1 MMTDDH
7 TPIPSP
13 DSTADDNLSGSLD
26 ISTDATPEEVAA
38 ITAAIGA
45 HLRRE
50 RVAALATADTGRSW
64 DGDRFR
70 FAGRL
75 DRLSGRS
82 ARVPKT
88 APRDEWTAAGR
99 RDRFDR

>member
-1 MMTDDH
+1 MMTDDD
-7 TPIPSP
+7 TLI
-13 DSTADDNLSGSLD
+13 GSLD
-26 ISTDATPEEVAA
+26 IPTDATPEEAAA
-38 ITAAIGA
+38 IATAIGA
-45 HLRRE
+45 HLRDE
-50 RVAALATADTGRSW
+50 RAAARAAAADTDRSW

-75 DRLSGRS
+75 EALSGRS
-82 ARVPKT
+82 ARVPST